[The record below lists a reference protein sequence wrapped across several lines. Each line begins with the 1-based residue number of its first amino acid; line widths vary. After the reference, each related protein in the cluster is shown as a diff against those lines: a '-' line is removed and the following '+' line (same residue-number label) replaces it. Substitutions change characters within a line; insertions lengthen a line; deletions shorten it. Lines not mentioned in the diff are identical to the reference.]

1 MESSN
6 EVVAA
11 ILVQT
16 LAQQSDA
23 IKGKIRDAGENL
35 ESLASTLVPLYNEV
49 LKQIRSDN
57 FQARA
62 QRV

>member
-1 MESSN
+1 MQPSN
-6 EVVAA
+6 EFVAA

-23 IKGKIRDAGENL
+23 IKSKIRDAGGNL

>member
-1 MESSN
+1 MQPSN
-6 EVVAA
+6 ELAAA

-35 ESLASTLVPLYNEV
+35 ESLVSALVPLYNEV

>member
-1 MESSN
+1 MQPSN

-23 IKGKIRDAGENL
+23 IKGKIHSAGENL
-35 ESLASTLVPLYNEV
+35 ESLASVLVPLYNEV
-49 LKQIRSDN
+49 LKQIKMDH

>member
-1 MESSN
+1 MQPSN
-6 EVVAA
+6 ELVAA

-23 IKGKIRDAGENL
+23 IKGKIHDAGENL
-35 ESLASTLVPLYNEV
+35 QSLASILVPLYNEV

>member
-1 MESSN
+1 M
-6 EVVAA
+6 
-11 ILVQT
+11 LVQT